1 MLKHTYDEEADA
13 IYVSLANGD
22 YAYGEEL
29 DPERRVDYASD
40 GTPIGVELLCVR
52 TGVNLRSL
60 PDQAGIAAVLAK
72 RRIRVLAS

>member
-13 IYVSLANGD
+13 IYVSLADGT

-40 GTPIGVELLCVR
+40 GTPIGVELLCVS
-52 TGVNLRSL
+52 TGVDLRSL
-60 PDQAGIAAVLAK
+60 PNQQAIAEVLTK
-72 RRIRVLAS
+72 RQIRVLAS